1 MEIKLFWVLTLF
13 AFVAC
18 IFSFMT
24 LLITNRYQNTVLETQ
39 LPGAPMAT
47 AKLSDLY
54 LPPMVKMQVFVF
66 VFDLIML
73 MYYVYQNPIWD
84 GLKSRFPAL
93 AYEWKSNQAPE
104 CSNVFILCFGI
115 LMSKV
120 SPQILTYK

>member
-1 MEIKLFWVLTLF
+1 
-13 AFVAC
+13 
-18 IFSFMT
+18 
-24 LLITNRYQNTVLETQ
+24 
-39 LPGAPMAT
+39 MAT

-66 VFDLIML
+66 VFDLLIL
-73 MYYVYQNPIWD
+73 CYYVYQNPIWD

-104 CSNVFILCFGI
+104 CTNVFILCFGI

-120 SPQILTYK
+120 SLSIYSFYLSRFRVSQS